1 MKIAQALAASALLA
15 AASLAHAG
23 VLTWT
28 TSFAPEAVGASGSG
42 SAVITFDESTHVL
55 TYTGSFSGLTSP
67 ATQAH
72 FHCCTAVPLT
82 GTAGIAVDSPSL
94 LGFPVGASSGTFD
107 AFVDL
112 DDADSFNATFLST
125 SGGTTAA
132 AIDRVIAGFDEQRAY
147 LNIHSSGF
155 QGGEIRGFLQRVPEP
170 GSLALGAL
178 ALAAAAALRRR
189 RA

>member
-1 MKIAQALAASALLA
+1 MKIARALAAAAVLA

-28 TSFAPEAVGASGSG
+28 TDFTPELVGASGSG
-42 SAVITFDESTHVL
+42 SAVITFDETTHVL
-55 TYTGSFSGLTSP
+55 TYKGSFTGLSTP

-82 GTAGIAVDSPSL
+82 ATTGIAVDSPSL
-94 LGFPVGASSGTFD
+94 LGFPVGATSGDFD
-107 AFVDL
+107 AFLDL

-125 SGGTTAA
+125 SGGSTAA
-132 AIDRVIAGFDEQRAY
+132 ATARVIAGFDEQRAY
-147 LNIHSSGF
+147 MNIHTTRF
-155 QGGEIRGFLQRVPEP
+155 PAGEIRGFLLRVPEP

-189 RA
+189 RT